1 MNISTCLQNGF
12 DIIENVDVEKRY
24 QFNFNQNNERMIE
37 QETDVLGA
45 LTLCD
50 AIELEDDYNF
60 SDMTTYNMYYK
71 DKQVLFYAHIS
82 ELEDYIDRLVMKD
95 VFGTIKVKVKQLK
108 QIQTK
113 EV

>member
-24 QFNFNQNNERMIE
+24 QFNFNPNNASMIE

-50 AIELEDDYNF
+50 AIELEDDFNF

-71 DKQVLFYAHIS
+71 DKQILVYAHIS
-82 ELEDYIDRLVMKD
+82 ELQDYIDRLVMKD
-95 VFGTIKVKVKQLK
+95 VFGTMKVKAKQLK
-108 QIQTK
+108 QLQAKT
-113 EV
+113 V